1 MSTPSIPHWL
11 NRQCTLIGADACA
24 MLATKT
30 VMVVGLGG
38 VGGHAVE
45 ALARTGVGRLIL
57 IDMDTISES
66 NRNRQLLATAETVGT
81 QKALAAEARVRLLS
95 PDTEVIPLP
104 QAVTPEN
111 AEALLATYH
120 PDAIIDA
127 IDDVRAK
134 VALAIAAKQ
143 LDLYLIAAMGTGNK
157 LHPERLQISDISKTA
172 YCPLAKAVRTAL
184 RRAGVNHLPV
194 VWSDEP
200 PAHIG
205 SPVPAS
211 ISFVPGA
218 AGMLLASAVINH
230 FLEASNA

>member
-11 NRQCTLIGADACA
+11 DRQCTLIGADACA
-24 MLATKT
+24 MLATKV

-45 ALARTGVGRLIL
+45 ALARTGIGRLIL
-57 IDMDTISES
+57 VDMDTVSES
-66 NRNRQLLATAETVGT
+66 NRNRQLLATTETVGM
-81 QKALAAEARVRLLS
+81 QKALAAEARVRMLS
-95 PDTEVIPLP
+95 PNTEVIPLI

-111 AEALLATYH
+111 AHELIGRYQ

-134 VALAIAAKQ
+134 VALAEAAREIGC
-143 LDLYLIAAMGTGNK
+143 YLIAAMGTGNK

-184 RRAGVNHLPV
+184 RRVGINHLPV

-230 FLEASNA
+230 FLEETNA